1 MSTNARQLFLLADH
15 IKLSLLERQRA
26 ISLNLELNKQDGHI
40 SRSLE
45 TLREGIEALETQ
57 QAAAEAEEAGE
68 GAPNSADLS
77 RLRTQYRDL
86 SSQFHGPSSTTS
98 PTITAP
104 NDPSLSSD
112 FLAAQSTR
120 PRSDPASSLRSS
132 SSSKRIPNAKS
143 VRFRD
148 NPSPPVTAPT
158 TSVPTRADAL
168 LPYRDDPSDLPAALQ
183 SQDGLDNRQI
193 HEFHKQVIREQ
204 DEQLDRLGASVG
216 RQRELS
222 IQMGD
227 ELDEQGAL
235 LEDVEEGVDRH
246 QGQLDR
252 AKRRLDG
259 VARKARENWSWVV
272 IGILICVLLLLIIV
286 LKK

>member
-1 MSTNARQLFLLADH
+1 
-15 IKLSLLERQRA
+15 
-26 ISLNLELNKQDGHI
+26 
-40 SRSLE
+40 
-45 TLREGIEALETQ
+45 
-57 QAAAEAEEAGE
+57 
-68 GAPNSADLS
+68 
-77 RLRTQYRDL
+77 
-86 SSQFHGPSSTTS
+86 
-98 PTITAP
+98 
-104 NDPSLSSD
+104 
-112 FLAAQSTR
+112 
-120 PRSDPASSLRSS
+120 
-132 SSSKRIPNAKS
+132 
-143 VRFRD
+143 
-148 NPSPPVTAPT
+148 
-158 TSVPTRADAL
+158 
-168 LPYRDDPSDLPAALQ
+168 
-183 SQDGLDNRQI
+183 
-193 HEFHKQVIREQ
+193 FHKQVIREQ